1 MPYIGYIAAFFTT
14 IAFVPQ
20 VIKVM
25 KTRLT
30 RDISLGW
37 ILTLFI
43 GIILWLVHGVMVGD
57 GPLIAANVVSFV
69 LSGVLLG
76 YKLKYK

>member
-1 MPYIGYIAAFFTT
+1 MPYIGYIAAFLTT

-25 KTRLT
+25 KTHLT

-37 ILTLFI
+37 ILTLSIGFI
-43 GIILWLVHGVMVGD
+43 FWFIHGIMVMD
-57 GPLIAANVVSFV
+57 GPLIVANVVSLFF
-69 LSGVLLG
+69 SGILLG
-76 YKLKYK
+76 FKLKYK

>member
-1 MPYIGYIAAFFTT
+1 MPYIGYIAAFLTT

-57 GPLIAANVVSFV
+57 GPLIAANAVSFV
-69 LSGVLLG
+69 LSGILLG